1 MRNTQ
6 AHYYSMKRILLLFIS
21 SFIICVQAFA
31 LSSFPPDMLA
41 NRTFAQRYFFLQLI
55 YEKFLPS
62 EDSIRFYTRAEE
74 IRQLGKQTNDRELE
88 LEADLLEMNFVIFN
102 HKTDSVRCLG
112 KLNKLF
118 DLVRNENN
126 SVLLARVHNIASG
139 YYWDTNYEKAF
150 EHFLAEY
157 ELIKNM
163 DAEEYPGKQKS
174 LYLIGNSYWFF
185 HDYTNTMRYMHE
197 AANTDIFGEN
207 LYYTL
212 QSTNTVGLCHQQLGN
227 LDSADYYFTRANS
240 IAVTVGNDAWDGIT
254 SGNIGY
260 DLYLRQQYDNALPLL
275 QKDLD
280 LSVKRSDYGCAS
292 GSLIIIAE
300 INLTKGDLALAEKQA
315 KQAREWVHNTG
326 EYGRLKTLYALISR
340 INQQKGNAAVA
351 SVYRDSSLMVK
362 DSLEA
367 KLGALNALRVQQ
379 KAALQKER
387 EAAESSEKVIAFF
400 TAFLA
405 VIAIGL
411 IFFSVIRLILQL
423 KKNYT
428 VGA

>member
-1 MRNTQ
+1 
-6 AHYYSMKRILLLFIS
+6 MKRSLLLFII
-21 SFIICVQAFA
+21 SFIISVQAFA

-41 NRTFAQRYFFLQLI
+41 NKTFAERYFYLDLI
-55 YEKFLPS
+55 YVKFMPV
-62 EDSIRFYTRAEE
+62 EDSIRFFARAEE
-74 IRQLGKQTNDRELE
+74 IRQLGKQTNDRDLE
-88 LEADLLEMNFVIFN
+88 LEADLLELNFITQNTFN
-102 HKTDSVRCLG
+102 NSKQCVNG
-112 KLNKLF
+112 LNRLF
-118 DLVRNENN
+118 AIAEKENN
-126 SVLLARVHNIASG
+126 TILLARLHNLAADF
-139 YYWDTNYEKAF
+139 YWRTNYEKSF
-150 EHFLAEY
+150 EHHHAEY
-157 ELIKNM
+157 EIIKDM
-163 DAEEYPGKQKS
+163 SVDEYPAKQKS
-174 LYLIGNSYWFF
+174 IYELGNSYWFF
-185 HDYTNTMRYMHE
+185 RDYENAMGYMTE
-197 AANTDIFGEN
+197 AAGTDIFSDN

-227 LDSADYYFTRANS
+227 LDSADYYFHRANS

-260 DLYLRQQYDNALPLL
+260 DLYQRQQYDNALPLL

-300 INLTKGDLALAEKQA
+300 INLAKGDIALAEKQA

-340 INQQKGNAAVA
+340 INQEKGNEAVA

-367 KLGALNALRVQQ
+367 KLEALYALRVQQ
-379 KAALQKER
+379 KTALQKER
-387 EAAESSEKVIAFF
+387 EAAESSEKAIAFF

-405 VIAIGL
+405 VIAIAL
-411 IFFSVIRLILQL
+411 IVFSVIRLVLQL
-423 KKNYT
+423 KNNNT